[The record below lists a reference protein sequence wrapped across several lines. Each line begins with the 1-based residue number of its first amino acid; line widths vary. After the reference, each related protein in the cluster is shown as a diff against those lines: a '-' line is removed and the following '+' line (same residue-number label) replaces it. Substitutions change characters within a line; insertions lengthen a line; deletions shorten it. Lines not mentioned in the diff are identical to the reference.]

1 MDSKRFRFGLFEFD
15 AASLEL
21 RREGAVVRLQS
32 QPAQVLSCLI
42 QRAGQV
48 VSREELCKAVWG
60 KETFVDFER
69 GLNFCVA
76 QVRSGLG
83 DESATPRYV
92 RTIPKHGYQFIAPVE
107 RIPERSGARERAAPT
122 SASPRFFARSIVVAC
137 SAGLFVVIA
146 LTAGYWL
153 RSARGSRRPPILAVL
168 RFDNET
174 SDPGMTRFSD
184 ALTDTVVEQLTS
196 MSRDRYA
203 VIGNAAILRQP
214 REHRDLSAIATSLHA
229 GYEVLGQVQSSGSQ
243 IRILAHLIRMP
254 DQTHLWV
261 VRLDRTVADPLSVE
275 SEVAQKIAT
284 EFSERVAKD
293 FSGTPLPPAPSQ

>member
-1 MDSKRFRFGLFEFD
+1 MGSERFRFGLFEFD
-15 AASLEL
+15 AASLGL

-76 QVRSGLG
+76 QVRSALG
-83 DESATPRYV
+83 DESTTPRYI
-92 RTIPKHGYQFIAPVE
+92 RTIPKRGYQFIAPVE
-107 RIPERSGARERAAPT
+107 RIPERSDTEERVALT
-122 SASPRFFARSIVVAC
+122 SAARRFSSRSIVVV
-137 SAGLFVVIA
+137 SAVGLIVVIA

-153 RSARGSRRPPILAVL
+153 RSARGSRRPPTLAVV

-184 ALTDTVVEQLTS
+184 GLTDTVVEQLTS

-214 REHRDLSAIATSLHA
+214 REHRDLSAISTSVHA
-229 GYEVLGQVQSSGSQ
+229 AYEVLGQVQSSGSQ

-261 VRLDRTVADPLSVE
+261 VRMDRTVADPLSVE
-275 SEVAQKIAT
+275 SEVAQKIAA

-293 FSGTPLPPAPSQ
+293 SSGTPLPPAPSQ